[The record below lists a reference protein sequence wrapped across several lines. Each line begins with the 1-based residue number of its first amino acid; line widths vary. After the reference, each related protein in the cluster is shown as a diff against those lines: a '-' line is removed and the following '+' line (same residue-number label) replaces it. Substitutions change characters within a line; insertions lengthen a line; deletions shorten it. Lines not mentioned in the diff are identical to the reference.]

1 MKNFILTILFISI
14 LISSAQAQQKP
25 KIVIGIVVDQMRTDY
40 ISRYWNK
47 FGEGGFKR
55 LVKDGYNC
63 RNTQYNYVPTFT
75 GPGHASIYTGTTPS
89 YHGIVANDWY
99 DQKNRDT
106 VYCVQDDSVR
116 SIGGDVEAG
125 KMSPARLLTTTITD
139 ELHLS
144 TQGKSKV
151 IGVSLK
157 DRGAILPAGRAA
169 NAAFWYDGKS
179 GNWISSS
186 WYMNELPKWA
196 SDFNDRKWPNEYLS
210 KPWTTLLNIDRY
222 TESDPDNNA
231 YEATYLG
238 EEKPVFPHDL
248 PSLRGKSFDLVR
260 RTPFGNTLT
269 KDFAIASIKGEDLGR
284 DSITDFLCISFS
296 ATDYVGHQFG
306 PMAIETEDTYLRLDR
321 DLADLFQFLDNNFGK
336 GKYLVFLT
344 ADHAAEYNPKSLMD
358 QKLYAGIGEPKALTD
373 SV

>member
-1 MKNFILTILFISI
+1 MKNFILTILFFSI
-14 LISSAQAQQKP
+14 LIASAQAQQKP

-47 FGEGGFKR
+47 FGDGGFKR

-99 DQKNRDT
+99 DQKIRDT

-116 SIGGDVEAG
+116 SIGGDAEAG
-125 KMSPARLLTTTITD
+125 KMSPRRLLTTTITD

-196 SDFNDRKWPNEYLS
+196 SDFNERKWPNEYLS

-222 TESDPDNNA
+222 TESDPDNTI
-231 YEATYLG
+231 YEAAYSG
-238 EEKPVFPHDL
+238 EEKPIFPHDL
-248 PSLRGKSFDLVR
+248 PTLRGKSFDLVR

-269 KDFAIASIKGEDLGR
+269 KDFAIASIK
-284 DSITDFLCISFS
+284 TF
-296 ATDYVGHQFG
+296 
-306 PMAIETEDTYLRLDR
+306 
-321 DLADLFQFLDNNFGK
+321 
-336 GKYLVFLT
+336 T
-344 ADHAAEYNPKSLMD
+344 A
-358 QKLYAGIGEPKALTD
+358 
-373 SV
+373 